1 VALSSSTPLQVA
13 VHDVQIDH
21 VTSIGP
27 GPSLPS
33 SVAGTKCPTSASSTA
48 CLPWA
53 HSPPVNS
60 AGPGVVRKAAQR
72 TSRAECMFSN
82 YKFDHNL
89 ISVERLS
96 GGWPPEN
103 TIVASPEDLGV
114 HDLKDGI
121 SSDPRLCHEKGPGCH
136 KRSPGV
142 AAASDGRDL
151 GADVDAVE
159 AAIAALNNLGA
170 TSQVRD

>member
-1 VALSSSTPLQVA
+1 MCIRDSISVHDLIADNVHEKDYKGGGAFLKYASSKVA

-27 GPSLPS
+27 GPLLAILSRGDKMPNFSLIN
-33 SVAGTKCPTSASSTA
+33 SVLAVGGIR
-48 CLPWA
+48 
-53 HSPPVNS
+53 PPVNS
-60 AGPGVVRKAAQR
+60 AGPGSCSEKQPSVQAALN
-72 TSRAECMFSN
+72 ACFSN

-121 SSDPRLCHEKGPGCH
+121 SSCLLYTS
-136 KRSPGV
+136 SPV
-142 AAASDGRDL
+142 
-151 GADVDAVE
+151 
-159 AAIAALNNLGA
+159 
-170 TSQVRD
+170 